1 MTAMVTIMSVTVSMF
16 CSHVEP
22 IVGARGER
30 LVELATLMEQAG
42 ADQIVFSEHVV
53 LGADLEMHGGA
64 PFPFP
69 VDHNY
74 PEPLIALAA
83 IAGATRRLRLST
95 GILIAPMRPAV
106 LLAKMAATLDV
117 VSGGRFDLGLGAGWH
132 AAELRAAGNDP
143 AHAMQ
148 TLEDTLGACR
158 ALWGGGPASFRS
170 QSVSF
175 DGLYCYPR
183 PASGA
188 ALPVWLAG
196 PCARSTFRRIA
207 QLGNGWVPFGNVT
220 ADAIARGSA
229 MLDDAAAAEGRDRAS
244 FGIRASLPIGT
255 GSPRERLD
263 YALAAAPEF
272 IAAGATALQLPLF
285 RLADDFDTAFELTSV
300 AVRAIHAL

>member
-1 MTAMVTIMSVTVSMF
+1 MVAIMSVTVSMF

-53 LGADLEMHGGA
+53 LGPDLEMHGGA
-64 PFPFP
+64 AFPFP

-132 AAELRAAGNDP
+132 ASELRSAGQDP
-143 AHAMQ
+143 ASAMQ
-148 TLEDTLGACR
+148 TMEDTLGACR

-170 QSVSF
+170 PSVSF

-196 PCARSTFRRIA
+196 PCAVSTFRRIA
-207 QLGNGWVPFGNVT
+207 RLGNGWVPFGNVT

-229 MLDDAAAAEGRDRAS
+229 MLDEAAAVEGRDRDS

-263 YALAAAPEF
+263 YALRAAPEF

-285 RLADDFDTAFELTSV
+285 RLADDFDTAFELTSI
-300 AVRAIHAL
+300 AVREIHAL

>member
-1 MTAMVTIMSVTVSMF
+1 MVTIMSVTVSMF

-53 LGADLEMHGGA
+53 LGPDLEMHGGA

-170 QSVSF
+170 PSVSF

-207 QLGNGWVPFGNVT
+207 RLGNGWVPFGNVT

-229 MLDDAAAAEGRDRAS
+229 MLDEAAAAEGRDRAS

-285 RLADDFDTAFELTSV
+285 RLADDFDTAFELTSI
-300 AVRAIHAL
+300 AVQAIHSL